1 MNNLHGYNDFK
12 DKRTAQLN
20 EEIETVVEE
29 VEEEVI
35 NEEVEEEEEEEE
47 TETVNEGAQ
56 LFDNTWKVRSR
67 VEIPVTLINA
77 YKKKVQQ
84 ETGEDL
90 MKKWSEQE
98 LAEEIT
104 KYVVTSFLNIEN
116 LPVSLVTGAVAEPQA
131 QVSQEMPTQTQV
143 QPGSEPVQGEEQV
156 EIQIEPSQG
165 SQVQSSQEIAQTI
178 PQAEQGI

>member
-12 DKRTAQLN
+12 DKRSVQLN
-20 EEIETVVEE
+20 EEVEQFVE
-29 VEEEVI
+29 QIEEEVV
-35 NEEVEEEEEEEE
+35 NEES
-47 TETVNEGAQ
+47 VNEGAQ

-116 LPVSLVTGAVAEPQA
+116 LPVSLVTGAVSEPQA
-131 QVSQEMPTQTQV
+131 QVSQEMPAQTQV
-143 QPGSEPVQGEEQV
+143 QPQISPEGQQEVNV
-156 EIQIEPSQG
+156 QIEPAQGGGQSQRP
-165 SQVQSSQEIAQTI
+165 QEIAQTI
-178 PQAEQGI
+178 PQTEEGI